1 MRAAAEFRNA
11 RRALHAAERE
21 HLAEALALA
30 QLVLPLVPGSMLDA
44 TAVERLADE
53 WSAP

>member
-11 RRALHAAERE
+11 RRTLHAAERA
-21 HLAEALALA
+21 HLAEALTLP

-44 TAVERLADE
+44 AAVDRLADE
-53 WSAP
+53 WGAP